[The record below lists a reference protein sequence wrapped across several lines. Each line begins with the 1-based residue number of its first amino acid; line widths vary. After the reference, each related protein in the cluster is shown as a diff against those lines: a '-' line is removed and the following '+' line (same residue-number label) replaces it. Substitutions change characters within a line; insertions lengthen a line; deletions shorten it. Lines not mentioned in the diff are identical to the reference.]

1 MKTGRSFQP
10 FELSDLERERLTNLY
25 IDDGGWTV
33 EEAKRHFPLPR
44 LEGLLK
50 AGILVVQRTEI
61 GAVILLGTLGRQAV
75 FGVGSGCVN
84 LDSQVNRTYRRLAVK
99 RLGWRVIEASELG
112 FELPESLASR
122 RLFFCETDAGLALVG
137 GQLTGNGYSTAYLR
151 RLVVCYRSTA
161 LAYGFKVAILMP
173 SKRRGQSL
181 ARKFGEVLDVVH
193 VLPDVGEGRQIRRV
207 TAPAKQE
214 TRTPEGPY
222 LAGEAWRDDPQL
234 STLPGL
240 IRQTLQLPR
249 AQRIEQAMA
258 ALECDDVM
266 TAAQLRRFYALSPQD
281 LPGIYQVPTV
291 LCPVP
296 TQLANEVRINFLTL
310 SKSLAGK
317 NNFVL
322 CHRCGTGQMRHLLNL
337 PPDMD
342 RYHLE
347 PRSRLKYEEPDA
359 IWESVGGQRYAL
371 EYDHGTYSP
380 LTVGRKI
387 DTFQD
392 REFTGII
399 WGVGSPQRQRNLQA
413 KIGDQLHRPVMLVEW
428 WR

>member
-1 MKTGRSFQP
+1 MKTGRPLQP
-10 FELSDLERERLTNLY
+10 QELSDLERERLTNLY
-25 IDDGGWTV
+25 MEDGGWTV
-33 EEAKRHFPLPR
+33 EEAKKYLPSPR
-44 LEGLLK
+44 IRDFLK
-50 AGILVVQRTEI
+50 AGILVWQGTEM

-84 LDSQVNRTYRRLAVK
+84 LDSQVNRTYRRLSLK
-99 RLGWRVIEASELG
+99 QLGWRVLEASELG
-112 FELPESLASR
+112 FELPESLVSR
-122 RLFFCETDAGLALVG
+122 RLFFCETYAGLALVG
-137 GQLTGNGYSTAYLR
+137 GQLTGNGYSSVHLR
-151 RLVVCYRSTA
+151 RLVVRYRSTA
-161 LAYGFKVAILMP
+161 LAYGFKLAILMP
-173 SKRRGQSL
+173 GKRRGQSL
-181 ARKFGEVLDVVH
+181 ARRFGEVLDVVH

-207 TAPAKQE
+207 TAPARQE

-240 IRQTLQLPR
+240 IRQTLQLSR

-281 LPGIYQVPTV
+281 LPGVYQVPTV
-291 LCPVP
+291 ICPVP
-296 TQLANEVRINFLTL
+296 TQRANEVKITFLTL
-310 SKSLAGK
+310 SKRLSGK
-317 NNFVL
+317 SNFVL
-322 CHRCGTGQMRHLLNL
+322 CHRCGTGHMRHLLNL
-337 PPDMD
+337 PPDLD

-359 IWESVGGQRYAL
+359 IWEPEEGRRYAL

-387 DTFQD
+387 DTFRD
-392 REFTGII
+392 RDFTGII

-413 KIGDQLHRPVMLVEW
+413 KIGPELYRPVLLVEW